1 MNLLLLRSSTAASV
15 PNNGVTVL
23 LASGALALM
32 LLLASGMR
40 PWPSST
46 PSAAAERPSVQATE
60 LTLFEQ
66 VRHQLVTGA

>member
-32 LLLASGMR
+32 LLLASGMK
-40 PWPSST
+40 PWSSS
-46 PSAAAERPSVQATE
+46 PAPAVAAQPTVPAGEP
-60 LTLFEQ
+60 TLFEQ
-66 VRHQLVTGA
+66 VRHELVTGA

>member
-46 PSAAAERPSVQATE
+46 PSAAAERPSVQPE

-66 VRHQLVTGA
+66 VRHELVTGA

>member
-1 MNLLLLRSSTAASV
+1 MLRRMSV
-15 PNNGVTVL
+15 
-23 LASGALALM
+23 LALM

-66 VRHQLVTGA
+66 VRHELVTGA